1 MTNWVMNVMKVH
13 GLSKEEREEM
23 VLSIRGEENKETGE
37 AMVIDFEKIIPM
49 PPNIFRGNMGKEEW
63 KIYGRNNWY
72 DWSIENWDT
81 KWNAS
86 SGYRH
91 NDKCIVFDT
100 AWSLPYNI
108 YCELAE
114 KYPKAII
121 EVMYADEDI
130 GSYCGHFKLRYGT
143 NDLLI
148 IDYPMSDP
156 KRFANRLWN
165 NY

>member
-1 MTNWVMNVMKVH
+1 MPNWVKNVMKVH
-13 GLSKEEREEM
+13 GLSREEM
-23 VLSIRGEENKETGE
+23 EEMFLSIRGEVDKETGE
-37 AMVIDFEKIIPM
+37 ARVIDFEKIIPM
-49 PPNIFRGNMGKEEW
+49 PPNIFRGSMGKEEW

-86 SGYRH
+86 NGYRH

-108 YCELAE
+108 YCELAK

-130 GSYCGHFKLRYGT
+130 GSNCGHFKLRYGT
-143 NDLLI
+143 SDLLI
-148 IDYPMSDP
+148 FDYPMSDP